1 VTIPHFIKSKK
12 ISAALIVMVT
22 LLTTVFLQSL
32 DFFSRIESATF
43 DHRVGLFRADKFIH
57 ENVVVILIDEKSL
70 QSMGDELGR
79 WPWPRSAY
87 VDLLDYFALAGAQAF
102 AFDILFTEQQ
112 DADKDNY
119 DDQSLVEATRRA
131 GNSVHA
137 MQLLH
142 SAPTNRPKSLPEDFQ
157 LKYALGSSNFVGPE
171 YNDYLLPIEA
181 LYKASRDI
189 GFLEIAPDRDGIYR
203 RVRLFNQFFDGQI
216 FPSIASALTLP
227 LLTDSKSIFYDQS
240 HAEIGSL
247 RVPLDGNGNYL
258 INPYGRVNSYS
269 AVQVIRAMRQIRAGG
284 DSPVL
289 DPKLFEGK
297 LVLLGASAIG
307 LLDVKAT
314 ALASKEAGVFLHA
327 YTVSNILNQDFL
339 IQLPQALFLVMLL
352 IVCCICVIPAITL
365 SRHLM
370 AAVFPVFTAI
380 VYLIVAYAG
389 FTSNQVFP
397 VTPIMFAIVMSAL
410 LAYSLRTYHEKY
422 SKQKIIKMLG
432 QYVSPSVLNTVI
444 DSHEDLRAETGS
456 TESLSILFADIYG
469 FTNVSESLEAS
480 KVVDLLNVYF
490 SDMTKII
497 FEHSGTLDK
506 FIGDAIM
513 AFWGAPLKTLDHPR
527 LAVEGAIAMHKRLQY
542 TNEVLCEKNYP
553 SIEVG
558 IGIHSGEVVLG
569 NIGAE
574 TKLAYTVIGDSV
586 NLASHLK
593 GLTRIYG
600 CPLIVSEDT
609 WSAVSASVP
618 CILVDRVK
626 AHGKPGPVGIYA
638 PTELFLER
646 NKLPISTR
654 DLQEITERAFN
665 FYLQRDWKSAAESYG
680 QIGECVLSELFQGR
694 CRQYHA
700 NEPGPEWDG
709 VFVHSTNKK

>member
-1 VTIPHFIKSKK
+1 
-12 ISAALIVMVT
+12 MMT

-43 DHRVGLFRADKFIH
+43 DHRVGLFRADQVIH

-70 QSMGDELGR
+70 QSMDDELGR

-112 DADKDNY
+112 DTDKDNY

-131 GNSVHA
+131 GNTLHA

-142 SAPTNRPKSLPEDFQ
+142 SPLASRPKSLPEDFQ
-157 LKYALGSSNFVGPE
+157 LKYALESSNFVGPE

-189 GFLEIAPDRDGIYR
+189 GFLEIEPDRDGVYR
-203 RVRLFNQFFDGQI
+203 RVRLFNQFPGGQI

-227 LLTDSKSIFYDQS
+227 LLTDSKSIFYDKN

-247 RVPLDGNGNYL
+247 QVPLDGNGNYL

-269 AVQVIRAMRQIRAGG
+269 AVQVIRAMQQIRAGG
-284 DSPVL
+284 ESPAL

-339 IQLPQALFLVMLL
+339 IQLPQALFLAMLL
-352 IVCCICVIPAITL
+352 IVCCICVIPAITI
-365 SRHLM
+365 SRHLISFL
-370 AAVFPVFTAI
+370 FPVSTAI
-380 VYLIVAYAG
+380 IYLIVAYAG

-397 VTPIMFAIVMSAL
+397 VTPIMFAILMSAL
-410 LAYSLRTYHEKY
+410 LAYSLRNYHEKN

-432 QYVSPSVLNTVI
+432 QCVSPNVLTTVI
-444 DSHEDLRAETGS
+444 DNHEDLPSETGS
-456 TESLSILFADIYG
+456 TESLSILFAHVYG
-469 FTNVSESLEAS
+469 FTNISESLEAS
-480 KVVDLLNVYF
+480 KLVDLLNTYF
-490 SDMTKII
+490 SDMTKVII
-497 FEHSGTLDK
+497 DHNGTLDK
-506 FIGDAIM
+506 FIGDTIM

-527 LAVEGAIAMHKRLQY
+527 LALESAIAMHERLQH
-542 TNEVLCEKNYP
+542 TNEILRGKNYP
-553 SIEVG
+553 NIEVG

-569 NIGAE
+569 NIGSE
-574 TKLAYTVIGDSV
+574 MKLAYTVIGESV
-586 NLASHLK
+586 NLASSLVD
-593 GLTRIYG
+593 LTRTYN
-600 CPLIVSEDT
+600 CPLIISEDT
-609 WSAVSASVP
+609 WSAVCTSVP

-626 AHGKPGPVGIYA
+626 AKGKLAPVGIYA
-638 PTELFLER
+638 PTELFLEK
-646 NKLPISTR
+646 NKLPISTL
-654 DLQEITERAFN
+654 DLQEISERAFN
-665 FYLQRDWKSAAESYG
+665 LYLQRDWQSAAETYG
-680 QIGECVLSELFQGR
+680 QIGECVLSDLFQGR

-709 VFVHSTNKK
+709 VFIHSAS